1 MLVRALITRY
11 NQLNT
16 MLKVLVLLSVTS
28 FKLPFNAVTKKWIP
42 ESHYFSLW
50 LPHLNPIKK
59 KGNPTLAHY
68 WNSHFPDP
76 ASVFSTH
83 PEYHNKKSPKPPST
97 KATVDPPYCGRQ
109 KEPATYSWSA
119 ALEILPN
126 SVHILGMLVLY
137 WLRCMVCGHKGP
149 GIEFKVCLMSW

>member
-1 MLVRALITRY
+1 MENWSLLENQPLLKTISKTPSSWGRGKSLLKTCLWEQKHNLKALITRY

-83 PEYHNKKSPKPPST
+83 PEYHNKKSPNPPS
-97 KATVDPPYCGRQ
+97 
-109 KEPATYSWSA
+109 
-119 ALEILPN
+119 
-126 SVHILGMLVLY
+126 H
-137 WLRCMVCGHKGP
+137 
-149 GIEFKVCLMSW
+149 